1 MAAKRKKS
9 RKKTKKNQVQ
19 VPFPVVLANVLVL
32 VAVLGLSYM
41 WLCSRCDAL
50 GREINRLE
58 VKLTAA
64 QKRLVNEQDRWS
76 SITSPLNLKRAIRKH
91 GLNMEMPE
99 QKQVM
104 KVGSWD
110 WNASKT
116 AAVADAYSG
125 HRP

>member
-1 MAAKRKKS
+1 MATKRKKS

-50 GREINRLE
+50 GREIKKKEAELA
-58 VKLTAA
+58 AA

-76 SITSPLNLKRAIRKH
+76 SITSPLNLQRAIRKH
-91 GLNMEMPE
+91 GLDMAMPTE
-99 QKQVM
+99 KQVVR
-104 KVGSWD
+104 VGRWD
-110 WNASKT
+110 DSVS
-116 AAVADAYSG
+116 AAMADT
-125 HRP
+125 RPVLRP